1 MRWSSPPE
9 LFIRLAMAEGQLADA
24 WIAVEKHGCSDVLLG
39 ELAEACEHS
48 HPAKALKVYA
58 DRVERM
64 LRLGGQGNYEYAYKL
79 IERMRRLRQ
88 AIGETKQ
95 HLAYLYD
102 LMNRHKAKRNFMK
115 LLDRT

>member
-1 MRWSSPPE
+1 MIVLAADSA
-9 LFIRLAMAEGQLADA
+9 LLTAIAGRLITDASKLA
-24 WIAVEKHGCSDVLLG
+24 LLSCG
-39 ELAEACEHS
+39 
-48 HPAKALKVYA
+48 
-58 DRVERM
+58 
-64 LRLGGQGNYEYAYKL
+64 YAYKL